1 MDNLMGEKIRLLISQ
16 NGISQKELAKNAGIT
31 ESAISH
37 YISGNRVPKGAILLK
52 IAKTLGTTTDFLLA
66 MSETEKNLS
75 NSNDDIDVS
84 YRLLARNAKQISFEQ
99 KQKFLKLLLQGE

>member
-52 IAKTLGTTTDFLLA
+52 IAKKISPPNSRMRSSIRETTIF
-66 MSETEKNLS
+66 K
-75 NSNDDIDVS
+75 
-84 YRLLARNAKQISFEQ
+84 
-99 KQKFLKLLLQGE
+99 